1 MSQNRL
7 KDPRILMLL
16 SIYLIGLLNFV
27 KARDTRLVE
36 YWEMDSSASL
46 YNLIVNK
53 EFWGG
58 VILLIVPILLIL
70 CVMFLNKLSSSKK
83 VYIVGSILGAV
94 ATIVV
99 VILAGNRFEEYIEIS
114 SGVPAIGFYLML
126 AIWIAVFLWTH
137 LKDEKSS

>member
-7 KDPRILMLL
+7 KDPRIMMLL

-70 CVMFLNKLSSSKK
+70 CVLFLNKSSSPKK
-83 VYIVGSILGAV
+83 VYTVGSIFGAV

-126 AIWIAVFLWTH
+126 AIWIAVFLWTY

>member
-46 YNLIVNK
+46 YNLIVNM

-70 CVMFLNKLSSSKK
+70 CVMFLNNSSSLKK
-83 VYIVGSILGAV
+83 VYTVGSILGAV
-94 ATIVV
+94 ASIVV
-99 VILAGNRFEEYIEIS
+99 VTLAGNRFEEYIEIS

-126 AIWIAVFLWTH
+126 AIWIAVFLWTY